1 MAFLE
6 LNGLTKRF
14 GSFAA
19 VDDLTFTVERG
30 SFVSLLGPSGCGKT
44 TTLQMV
50 AGFEAPTGGTI
61 ILDGRDLAGIPARE
75 RGLGIVF
82 QTYAL
87 FAHMTVEENVVFG
100 LEMRKV
106 PKSERKR
113 RVAAAL
119 DLVHLSHLGDRYPRA
134 MSGGQRQRVALA
146 RALVIEPQLLLLDE
160 PLSNL
165 DAKLRE
171 EMQLELRRIQREA
184 GVTTLMVTHDQSEAL
199 AMSDSIVV
207 MDRGRLRQDA
217 TPFDVYETPQS
228 SFVSRFLGKSNN
240 LKGQLDSTGTDGS
253 ALVCGPLRLT
263 GPQVDLRPGPVE
275 IALRPERIALVDP
288 DAGLLRGTV
297 AERVFMGNQWLLR
310 IDTDIGD
317 MLVMRYN
324 TGRAEAD
331 QGETVGLDWKPGDIR
346 ILPAEE
352 TSA

>member
-6 LNGLTKRF
+6 LHGLTKRF
-14 GSFAA
+14 GAFTAVEELSFA
-19 VDDLTFTVERG
+19 VERG

-50 AGFEAPTGGTI
+50 AGFEAPTEGKI
-61 ILDGRDLAGIPARE
+61 VLDGKNLAGIPARE

-87 FAHMTVEENVVFG
+87 FAHMTVEENVGFG

-106 PKSERKR
+106 SKAERKR
-113 RVAAAL
+113 RIAAAL

-199 AMSDSIVV
+199 ALSDSIVV
-207 MDRGRLRQDA
+207 MDQGRLRQDA
-217 TPFDVYETPQS
+217 TPFDIYETPQS

-240 LKGQLDSTGTDGS
+240 LSARLDSTGSEGS
-253 ALVCGPLRLT
+253 ALVCGSLRLH
-263 GPQVDLRPGPVE
+263 GPLVDLRPGPVE

-288 DAGLLRGTV
+288 EAGQLRGTV

-310 IDTDIGD
+310 IETELGD

-324 TGRAEAD
+324 TGRAEAEE
-331 QGETVGLDWKPGDIR
+331 GEVVGLDWKPEDIR
-346 ILPAEE
+346 ILPVEE

>member
-6 LNGLTKRF
+6 LHGLTKRF
-14 GSFAA
+14 GDFAA

-50 AGFEAPTGGTI
+50 AGFETPTEGKI
-61 ILDGRDLAGIPARE
+61 ILDGKDLSGIPARE

-87 FAHMTVEENVVFG
+87 FTHMTVEENVGFG

-106 PKSERKR
+106 SRAERKR
-113 RVAAAL
+113 RVADAL
-119 DLVHLSHLGDRYPRA
+119 DLVHLSHLGNRYPRQ

-184 GVTTLMVTHDQSEAL
+184 NVTTLMVTHDQSEAL
-199 AMSDSIVV
+199 ALSDSIVV
-207 MDRGRLRQDA
+207 IDHGRLRQDA

-240 LKGQLDSTGTDGS
+240 FSARLESAGPDGS
-253 ALVCGPLRLT
+253 KLVCGSLDLQ
-263 GPQVDLRPGPVE
+263 GPRVDLAPGPVE
-275 IALRPERIALVDP
+275 IALRPERITLVGA
-288 DAGLLRGTV
+288 DAGQLRGTV

-310 IDTDIGD
+310 IETEIGD

-324 TGRAEAD
+324 TGRAEAE
-331 QGETVGLDWKPGDIR
+331 QGATVGLSWKPEDIR

>member
-6 LNGLTKRF
+6 LHSLTKRF
-14 GSFAA
+14 GAITA
-19 VDDLTFTVERG
+19 VEDLTFSVERG

-50 AGFEAPTGGTI
+50 AGFETPTDGRI
-61 ILDGRDLAGIPARE
+61 VLDGRDLSGVPARE

-87 FAHMTVEENVVFG
+87 FAHMTVAENVAFG

-106 PKSERKR
+106 AKAERTR
-113 RVAAAL
+113 RIADAL
-119 DLVHLSHLGDRYPRA
+119 DLVHLSHLEDRYPRS

-217 TPFDVYETPQS
+217 TPFDVYEMPQS

-240 LKGQLDSTGTDGS
+240 LAARLGESGPDGA
-253 ALVCGPLRLT
+253 ALHCGNVVLH
-263 GPQVDLRPGPVE
+263 GPKADLPPGPVE
-275 IALRPERIALVDP
+275 IALRPERIALTGP
-288 DAGLLRGTV
+288 DGGKLRGTV

-310 IDTDIGD
+310 VETEIGD

-324 TGRAEAD
+324 TGRREAD
-331 QGETVGLDWKPGDIR
+331 IGETVGLDWNPADIR
-346 ILPAEE
+346 ILPAE
-352 TSA
+352 TNPA